1 MAYRYDT
8 DLAFLGELSNENLG
22 KLFEI
27 LVYDPEDNEKRLTE
41 TLSISEEYRRY
52 GSDYT
57 QYWRRI
63 AEELQL
69 FGGNSFFN
77 FFRGSSG
84 VLYNEI
90 LCDVCDKMKVN
101 YNKNS
106 ETTKIEQNL
115 LMTVLEKA
123 LDDMTRE
130 EQEELAVSI
139 GIKDFG
145 RVNASVLTAAFLKLF
160 NMGGFK
166 SYQITLLVVNAIWK
180 AIFGRGLTLVANTT
194 ITRVASILTG
204 PIGWAVTGIWTAIDI
219 AGPAY
224 RVTIPSVLMVILL
237 RQTYLNEDVLAD
249 LEIN

>member
-1 MAYRYDT
+1 MAYRHDA

-22 KLFEI
+22 KLFNV
-27 LVYDPEDNEKRLTE
+27 LVYDPKDNEKRLTE
-41 TLSISEEYRRY
+41 SLLNSEEYNRY
-52 GSDYT
+52 GQDYNK
-57 QYWRRI
+57 YWKRI

-69 FGGNSFFN
+69 FGGNTFLN
-77 FFRGSSG
+77 FFRGSTG
-84 VLYNEI
+84 VPYNEI

-101 YNKNS
+101 YNKYS

-123 LDDMTRE
+123 LDDMSRE
-130 EQEELAVSI
+130 EQEKLAASI

-145 RVNASVLTAAFLKLF
+145 KVNASVLTAAFLKLF

-166 SYQITLLVVNAIWK
+166 SYQITLIVVNAIWK
-180 AIFGRGLTLVANTT
+180 ALFGKGLTLVANAT

-204 PIGWAVTGIWTAIDI
+204 PIGWVITGIWTAIDI

-237 RQTYLNEDVLAD
+237 RQTYLNEDVLAN